1 MNTSGMF
8 FQVFGGL
15 ALFLLG
21 MKYMSEGFQSAAG
34 RKLRAMVAAVTDNRF
49 AACAT
54 GVVVTGIIQ
63 SSAIT
68 TVLLIGLVNAGVMT
82 LRQAFGVILG
92 ANIGTTVTG
101 WLVSLNV
108 LAWGLPIFA
117 FAAMGYLFGKTEK
130 FKLYSQIVMGV
141 GLVFFGLVMMKDGI
155 EPLKEASGIVA
166 FFSKFSPDTL
176 SGLVKCILV
185 GAFFTAV
192 IQSSSATVAI
202 TITLAMTEVIDFRT
216 AVAFVLGENVGTTVT
231 AFIASLGASIAAR
244 RVAYA
249 HIVSKIIG
257 VFLMVVF
264 FGLFMRLLDAAFS
277 AIHIA
282 SVAKQIAFAHT
293 LFNVIL
299 VFLFLAFTGPFT
311 TLIER
316 LLPDDDGAHRI
327 TYLDIRM
334 LSTPAFGIQQS
345 YQEILRMADKT
356 QLILGDLRA
365 CLVDDSNET
374 AQKSIFEGEEALDE
388 QQREVV
394 QFLARLVKGSVTTE
408 ILADTRRQLRLADEY
423 ESVGDYVASILKLV
437 LRRRQS
443 EVSFSPKAQQEIL
456 AMHDRVAAFVASV
469 GAGLRANVT
478 PDYIV
483 KARADDDSLTHF
495 YKDLRAEHMNRI
507 VSGECGVL
515 QGMIYAD
522 IMQAYR
528 KLKGHAVNIAEAVA
542 GEK

>member
-1 MNTSGMF
+1 MNTYPMF
-8 FQVFGGL
+8 FTVFGGL

-21 MKYMSEGFQSAAG
+21 MKFMSEGFQAAAG
-34 RKLRAMVAAVTDNRF
+34 KRLRAMVAAVTDNRL

-54 GVVVTGIIQ
+54 GIVVTGIIQ

-68 TVLLIGLVNAGVMT
+68 TVLLIGLVNAGVMS
-82 LRQAFGVILG
+82 LQQAFGVILG

-117 FAAMGYLFGKTEK
+117 FSALGFLFAKTEK
-130 FKLYSQIVMGV
+130 FKLYSQIAMGV
-141 GLVFFGLVMMKDGI
+141 GLVFFGLTMMKDGI

-166 FFSKFSPDTL
+166 FFSKFSPSTI

-202 TITLAMTEVIDFRT
+202 TITLAMTGVIDIRT

-231 AFIASLGASIAAR
+231 AVIASLGASIAAK

-257 VFLMVVF
+257 VILMVLF
-264 FGLFMRLLDAAFS
+264 FGLFMRLLDAAFA
-277 AIHIA
+277 AIHIV

-293 LFNVIL
+293 LFNVLL
-299 VFLFLAFTGPFT
+299 VLIFLAFTRPFT
-311 TLIER
+311 ALIMR

-356 QLILGDLRA
+356 QMILGDLRA
-365 CLVDDSNET
+365 CLVDDDNET
-374 AQKSIFEGEEALDE
+374 AQKAIFEGEEALDE

-394 QFLARLVKGSVTTE
+394 QFLARLVRGNVTTE

-423 ESVGDYVASILKLV
+423 ESIGDYVASILKLV

-456 AMHDRVAAFVASV
+456 AMHDRIAAFVASV
-469 GAGLRANVT
+469 TAGLRAEIT
-478 PDYIV
+478 PAYLV

-495 YKDLRAEHMNRI
+495 YKDLRAEHTNRI
-507 VSGECGVL
+507 VTGECNVL
-515 QGMIYAD
+515 PGMIYAD

-528 KLKGHAVNIAEAVA
+528 KLKGHAMNIAEAVA